1 MFLDRIFK
9 TEKPA
14 NHPVEEQ
21 SKMELFILRLKRG
34 VARQLS
40 VPMKSAPIPKQI
52 GMQSE
57 QIGNPR
63 SRSEA
68 TLGFC
73 S

>member
-1 MFLDRIFK
+1 VSRRHAPVKPVNEVAFNSVAEVWPRDGLKSAPVAPLRI
-9 TEKPA
+9 
-14 NHPVEEQ
+14 
-21 SKMELFILRLKRG
+21 
-34 VARQLS
+34 
-40 VPMKSAPIPKQI
+40 PMKSAPIPKQI

>member
-1 MFLDRIFK
+1 VGRIRACEHLWK
-9 TEKPA
+9 TSGREIR
-14 NHPVEEQ
+14 
-21 SKMELFILRLKRG
+21 SKKGLRKIPLPHMRI
-34 VARQLS
+34 
-40 VPMKSAPIPKQI
+40 PMKSAPIPKQI